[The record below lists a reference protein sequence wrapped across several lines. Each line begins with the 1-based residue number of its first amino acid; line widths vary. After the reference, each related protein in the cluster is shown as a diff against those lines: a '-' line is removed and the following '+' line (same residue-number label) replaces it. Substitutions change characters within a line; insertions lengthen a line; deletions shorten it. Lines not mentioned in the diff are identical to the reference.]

1 MINWFR
7 MQIENNKMLLYFLLF
22 LAIIV
27 ITFLLIYLLI
37 KGILLIKESL
47 FDRFVY
53 NIIMK
58 QEINKTII
66 LNINRKKKIDRIKR
80 NATYGSNMLVITFKD
95 ETAVIFKL
103 KDDNYLENLT
113 LNKKYSLNVNALV
126 LN

>member
-22 LAIIV
+22 LAIII

-47 FDRFVY
+47 FDRFMY
-53 NIIMK
+53 NIIME

-80 NATYGSNMLVITFKD
+80 NAL
-95 ETAVIFKL
+95 L
-103 KDDNYLENLT
+103 
-113 LNKKYSLNVNALV
+113 
-126 LN
+126 